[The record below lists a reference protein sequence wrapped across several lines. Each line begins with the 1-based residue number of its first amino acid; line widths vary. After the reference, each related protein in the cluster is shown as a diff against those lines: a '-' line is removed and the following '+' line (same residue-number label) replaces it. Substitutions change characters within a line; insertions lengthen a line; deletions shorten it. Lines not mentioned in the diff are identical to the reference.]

1 MNLREVLSEEKIVE
15 GLDDST
21 EASILINLAKI
32 NKGDIVIYGAGQ
44 MGACIARYLQFHKI
58 APAYFIDADLTKKG
72 TRVENIEVKH
82 ISDIGTEKKVNTY
95 VTCGLRVYEWDRR
108 EQEKIDAYLT
118 EHGFEKENIF
128 YMASLNDS
136 MICRR
141 KYYLDHIKEME
152 WLLERFE
159 DIESKQT
166 FVELLRSMSQNDSY
180 FLREHQYDDKY
191 WGCDFEGN
199 DCIYTHIK
207 DECFVNCGSYTG
219 DTIFKYLGKGY
230 DFDTIYAIEGDKQ
243 MYERMCGNINRL
255 DEKYKKKIIPKNI
268 YIGGYMDAVITRKTD
283 LMIYLRTC
291 G

>member
-128 YMASLNDS
+128 
-136 MICRR
+136 
-141 KYYLDHIKEME
+141 
-152 WLLERFE
+152 
-159 DIESKQT
+159 
-166 FVELLRSMSQNDSY
+166 
-180 FLREHQYDDKY
+180 
-191 WGCDFEGN
+191 
-199 DCIYTHIK
+199 
-207 DECFVNCGSYTG
+207 
-219 DTIFKYLGKGY
+219 
-230 DFDTIYAIEGDKQ
+230 
-243 MYERMCGNINRL
+243 
-255 DEKYKKKIIPKNI
+255 
-268 YIGGYMDAVITRKTD
+268 
-283 LMIYLRTC
+283 
-291 G
+291 